1 MILGKIKSL
10 REMSKIIYIS
20 LDCAFDQAWDAI
32 VHMKTCYCGWSV
44 FNLFLKKSILK
55 YYLNFKYT
63 KI

>member
-1 MILGKIKSL
+1 MILGKIMSL

-44 FNLFLKKSILK
+44 FNLFLKKINIKILPK
-55 YYLNFKYT
+55 F
-63 KI
+63 